1 MLGWSLFV
9 STVFLLITP
18 AVSGFDSQTQH
29 LGISPDFVLALLG
42 LAYATHVV
50 VKMVQKLQD
59 KALCR

>member
-18 AVSGFDSQTQH
+18 AVFGFDSQNQL

-42 LAYATHVV
+42 MAYATHVV
-50 VKMVQKLQD
+50 VNMLQKLQD

>member
-18 AVSGFDSQTQH
+18 AVFGFDSQTQL
-29 LGISPDFVLALLG
+29 LGVSPDFVLALLG
-42 LAYATHVV
+42 MAYATHVV
-50 VKMVQKLQD
+50 VNMLQKLQD